1 MARALLLACTAA
13 AALAGCATL
22 PAATPDSLDRIADD
36 YVLLQL
42 AIGEKE
48 DGYIDAY
55 YGPAEFKTRATA
67 EAPAASLPELE
78 ARAVALRVRAQG
90 FSDDGQP
97 GDSAE
102 ERRARFLAAQLTAA
116 RTRLKMLRGERLS
129 FADEAEGLFGVRP
142 DLVDLA
148 TLDAVLTELDA
159 LVPGAGPLWQR
170 VDAFQNRLN
179 LPADRIRPVMD
190 AAIAECRRRTL
201 DRMPLPAGERFD
213 LALVT
218 DKPWSGYNY
227 YQGGY
232 HSKIEINT
240 DLPIRLD
247 RAVDLGCHEG
257 YPGHHAFNALIERD
271 LVNGRGWQ
279 EFTVY
284 PLYSP
289 QSLIAEGSANYGIEL
304 AFPGAEQL
312 AFETQVLAPLAGI
325 PADGLADY
333 ARLRAAMQR
342 LGAARYTISARYLAG
357 EISADEAKA
366 LLQRYQLLSPERAA
380 QSLRFTDTY
389 RSYVINYGLGRD
401 MVRAAIEAGGADSAT
416 RWQRME
422 RLLAEP
428 TLPADLVAA
437 AGTLPR

>member
-13 AALAGCATL
+13 VALVGCATVSA
-22 PAATPDSLDRIADD
+22 PAPDTLDRIADD

-42 AIGEKE
+42 TIGEKE

-97 GDSAE
+97 GDSAD

-170 VDAFQNRLN
+170 VDAFQNRFN

-357 EISADEAKA
+357 EISADEAKS